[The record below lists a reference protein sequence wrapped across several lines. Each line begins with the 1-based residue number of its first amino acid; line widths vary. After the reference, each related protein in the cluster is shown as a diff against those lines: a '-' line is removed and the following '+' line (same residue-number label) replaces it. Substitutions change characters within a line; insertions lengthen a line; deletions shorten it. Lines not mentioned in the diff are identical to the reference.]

1 MVCCTTLVDK
11 DSEANRLRE
20 IESHLK
26 GKTLIVYW
34 HLLKSG
40 KALGVREIQRE
51 LGMSSPSVAFHHLD
65 KLRELGV
72 VEQDSYGRYF
82 LAKTIEVGVL
92 QVFSKVG
99 RFMLPRYS
107 FYAAFF
113 TTLLI
118 LYLATSYNSIN
129 FSALG
134 FVLVGCGIFWY
145 ETVRIWRRRPI

>member
-1 MVCCTTLVDK
+1 MVDTGSDT
-11 DSEANRLRE
+11 NRLQE
-20 IESHLK
+20 IESQLK
-26 GKTLIVYW
+26 GKSLLIYW

-40 KALGVREIQRE
+40 NAVGVREIQRE
-51 LGMSSPSVAFHHLD
+51 LGMSSPSVASHHLD
-65 KLRELGV
+65 KLRGLGIV
-72 VEQDSYGRYF
+72 DQDSYGRYF
-82 LAKTIEVGVL
+82 LSDTVEVGVL
-92 QVFSKVG
+92 QVFTKVG

-118 LYLATSYNSIN
+118 LYLAISFSSIN
-129 FSALG
+129 YFALG